1 MELRQLIDPVEC
13 LKQDKSFQGVVSSA
27 ELPRL
32 SELLLS
38 PTEKN
43 IAYSMTFSRDA
54 SKRCII
60 HSHVTAQL
68 PVLCQRCGQAMV
80 LPVDVSTQ
88 LCVVADDQLAKQL
101 PADYEPLVI
110 AEGVVSFGDIVEEE
124 LLLAVP
130 MIPKHP
136 EDECPPVTIQL

>member
-27 ELPRL
+27 ELSRL
-32 SELLLS
+32 NELLSS
-38 PTEKN
+38 PTED
-43 IAYSMTFSRDA
+43 IAYSISFSRDA

-80 LPVDVSTQ
+80 LPIDVSTQ

-110 AEGVVSFGDIVEEE
+110 AEGVVSLGDIVEEE

-136 EDECPPVTIQL
+136 EDKCPPVTIQL